1 MVPPVTPWLD
11 GQLPSTGLSPAQ
23 AKVFDAVRSDHQ
35 FASFADVAAVAARAG
50 VDNSTVVRCAQTL
63 GFRGWPALQ
72 HEVRARY
79 LATLSNEQTL
89 DAHPAGEGSLLQR
102 TVRRDIRNLEQT
114 LETVDEDVL
123 DAAVE
128 TLAGARRTL
137 VLATGSLSAPATV
150 LAHLGATMGYDITHE
165 PRGGAHLAAAVNGLD
180 SGDALV
186 VLNVWRPMRDL
197 LAAVRA
203 ARSIGCPVVVMTD
216 MYSGALAAAA
226 DHVLVLSSEGVSFFQ
241 STTAASSITY
251 ALLAGLEAAR
261 PELTLPAIRRIQRL
275 WDDLGT
281 YAD

>member
-11 GQLPSTGLSPAQ
+11 GLLPVTGLSPAQ

-35 FASFADVAAVAARAG
+35 FASFADVAAIASRVG

-89 DAHPAGEGSLLQR
+89 DAHPAGEESVLQQS
-102 TVRRDIRNLEQT
+102 VRRDIRNLEQT

-123 DAAVE
+123 DAAVK
-128 TLAGARRTL
+128 TLAEARRIL

-165 PRGGAHLAAAVNGLD
+165 PRGGAHLAAAVNGLGPD
-180 SGDALV
+180 DALV

-203 ARSIGCPVVVMTD
+203 ARSIGCPVIVMTD

-241 STTAASSITY
+241 STTAATSITY

-261 PELTLPAIRRIQRL
+261 PELTRPAIRRIQQL